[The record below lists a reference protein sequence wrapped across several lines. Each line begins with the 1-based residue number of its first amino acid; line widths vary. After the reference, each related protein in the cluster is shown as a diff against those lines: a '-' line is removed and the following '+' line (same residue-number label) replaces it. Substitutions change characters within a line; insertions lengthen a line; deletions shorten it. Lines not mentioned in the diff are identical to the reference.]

1 MSLIIRKMQIKTAIR
16 SRFMLTRLAE
26 IQKANKTVEED
37 AELRVLTE
45 VVGVRHRDPL
55 WENKSKSLF
64 G

>member
-55 WENKSKSLF
+55 
-64 G
+64 